1 MFPTPQVL
9 IMGHSFVHCFHNFL
23 AQGSERHVRLDLN
36 LSRSAH
42 VNFYGVGGLTVDKL
56 SKFDLLVV
64 GWLKPEIV
72 ILEISSHDLSPG
84 LVLV

>member
-9 IMGHSFVHCFHNFL
+9 IMGHSFVHCFHTFL

-36 LSRSAH
+36 LSRSAR
-42 VNFYGVGGLTVDKL
+42 VNFYGVGGRTVDKL
-56 SKFDLLVV
+56 TNFDLLVV